1 MAYSNTRYRYSPKLI
16 TPIQQYPEIQ
26 QIEKIQPVEKIEPFY
41 RYQGL
46 DEKRR
51 TYERLRQDKQTQT
64 FLANYN
70 DPTELNSYIDAL
82 TNREAVSKKFGDTWG
97 TLSTLSGTVAV
108 LSFAGSIVAK
118 ALIPFTGG
126 ASAAAVPV
134 LKTIAAVAAIPAV
147 PAAIDVTVEKGI
159 KPIIAGKPKEAGLN
173 MLMNLGETMDYAAN
187 PVKGLILEGGEGF
200 IKGTGLGSEGRVNYD
215 YNTGSFITDMLL
227 ELVTDPM
234 NWIDLGGGAI
244 LKKSTKELAKPL
256 AKQYVDLGVEAANS
270 TLIKEL
276 SGEITEAQAQQMTK
290 KITKSVTQAIR
301 ELNATPLKELTDEA
315 RKAALDKA
323 HKTIRDS
330 LVSAFREV
338 NPKLTNKELNLIFN
352 STQDLV
358 TNKQLT
364 KTIFEEINDLTMD
377 QLSSNI
383 IQSLSGML
391 QMSDEMQK
399 FMTRGALMT
408 SGYGGSLLALKKGF
422 DPALKHLQS
431 LRLQKLAKANL
442 FNKETGFDLTQY
454 AKAKKYWELSSAYNT
469 SIARDVDEASNQTF
483 YRALEAQLNSNQSA
497 IQSVCREFSKDPI
510 KLAAKL
516 DALAQQIQPN
526 IKGGF
531 QEYIAVLK
539 GINDTE
545 GGFLTDYIKRLESQY
560 NTITVN
566 AQKIAQGKK
575 IYSAGAVVTNYSLKN
590 FDENS
595 YIKDLRDDLLQN
607 LKKLQNKKHKAVDTQ
622 YALKM
627 DDSVVNGMILNT
639 TSIMNFVDEVLD
651 TSTGY
656 GAALENILKDLM
668 SKSDDA
674 SAELRDAVI
683 RIKQSAQSLR
693 NLEQLYNS
701 VGTITN
707 LPVDLDP
714 DQFYRFLLNEIMGLQ
729 GTVSDLYINFE
740 ATITQLYGNIEKLY
754 ADTGKPAFNLFEQA
768 PALDNEIRTALK
780 NFLEAQY
787 DAGIDY
793 LKTGVLEDLSD
804 CLSTVSRHA
813 DSNDAL
819 KLATMMNYTDAVTD
833 IYNLRY
839 VKEFNDANLSI
850 TGTQKAFIELGY
862 GDAELTMLGLARRTI
877 IDDAQ
882 LKLFDYTTD
891 TNGIIYAQAR
901 EIAHRIMT
909 MAERAK
915 QHSYA
920 FTPEVAEQIKKAY
933 THLLKYNIPTFSSNA
948 LFDNYKHLVATD
960 DIYTMYATL
969 CEVNKA
975 IGITNRAERNGFSVM
990 LEACI
995 SDADLKFNIKHPDQ
1009 FLRTEYI
1016 KDPVGYSVKFVNK
1029 QFRDENL
1036 NLIQKW
1042 QNFTAGTSKIKND
1055 MQAVRELY
1063 ATADADKVKNILL
1076 NRYVQM
1082 LDRVNTALNYLQD
1095 VNTRLYDAEIVKT
1108 NTELIYKAFNEYPEL
1123 QARYQDVVDTVES
1136 YWAGDKTLTT
1146 ALDPKLS
1153 VEYIRKRRE
1162 LIGEY
1167 FKEHKEYPG
1176 TAARQEIDRA
1186 LKTQFPEQAIDEY
1199 TALSDDFSMM
1209 LSEIE
1214 TKAQDELFANN
1225 TELKRLQSEAYT
1237 ELKHNTEALLP
1248 VRDPKYGDIAGTPNK
1263 DKDSLLGGWLETYE
1277 DGSARWHRTK
1287 SSAEPYETTQEY
1299 NPEFDAIDGSKY
1311 HEDKDFYITSLYNH
1325 YQDADYADLRY
1336 EYNRQYTVAWKIRDL
1351 LYTQPHAT
1359 ELNAQLKK
1367 MCTIPGSPTEG
1378 IPEEFFPQD
1387 FATALATY
1395 KYTIQ
1400 QYGDDLQQAKE
1411 YILRQAYL
1419 PDLQKSRHEYY
1430 KTLSK
1435 TDKQIFWHYAA
1446 YTENILKK
1454 NDKLPIN
1461 SLEYYN
1467 KFYNTFN
1474 WLINKDLNSK
1484 KFSLYP
1490 TQDVLNLKKLTQ
1502 KQFVA
1507 EQNIMYAPLN
1517 KVINQVQSD
1526 FRAEM
1531 GQQVQKL
1538 LNDKFAPI
1546 KQKIYDD
1553 YIAAQTKTNALLEA
1567 THISLKDPFK
1577 AQIEYN
1583 RAIEKATNARALN
1596 TLSVRLQCTPEK
1608 MFNDLAYSF
1617 GQFVFSQD
1625 DLATIKY
1632 NTHQFKRLIADYKK
1646 IGIEYVEAIDKE
1658 TNKKWHM
1665 FYIKD
1670 WDKLKMSGRQVYY
1683 DTNPV
1688 RRVQVFRPYTEYESV
1703 DKFIVER
1710 LGEDKQ
1716 VVNELYK
1723 NIDNDMFEITG
1734 SNLGYSQGEIF
1745 DKNSFTKYYNA
1756 LPEEF
1761 QNALG
1766 KNYLEYMTDPM
1777 FFQTIRFNES
1787 LTGTLGQRLERK
1799 LYANNAVFSARDLY
1813 NQAGFYKNKKIEFTN
1828 TVFDSAFSVNSSVYE
1843 GFSDED
1849 LLAALQLNTD
1859 YKLIALVDDKKY
1871 GIRVQ
1876 EIYPTSIDA
1885 IKKARELNAVV
1896 VPLQIYKEM
1905 YNTVNH
1911 RLGSSGFAQFW
1922 ARVIYVY
1929 KFGYLCR
1936 PGAWLRNWFDT
1947 NIKSKLEMKGEH
1959 KIYMERAHTI
1969 LNEFDSIQEYILEH
1983 RFKDIDG
1990 EEMTLRSVIQSYFE
2004 NNKNAKIS
2012 YEQYLELQDNYFSQG
2027 VADNVMQQFIQE
2039 LNGTT
2044 QGDAW
2049 TAFTQL
2055 TGRILEKPNS
2065 TERYNRLAIYLYEL
2079 DHGADY
2085 TTALSKLSKIHFDYS
2100 FKTKAEQLVDMVFPF
2115 TTFSLR
2121 NYSYWF
2127 EMVEKYPWL
2136 LRNYAHIMK
2145 PHYDFKDYTPEE
2157 LARDQRAQSQIL
2169 NGQLKLDVFSNNLIT
2184 FKANPSIQ
2192 NALSMFSDPINMVY
2206 ENLAAPISVPLKL
2219 AQNEYVQP
2227 LNSLPIAGPAIQS
2240 AKTMVKTGS
2249 PMPSA
2254 IGVQKKS
2261 SYAGNVKF
2269 KNKNLSGVNKCT
2281 DKTYR
2286 TPKYRN
2292 NYVFD
2297 SYATKG
2303 ITRYRLNMY
2312 PIVDVYHDIK
2322 MRVSTNVYNRIKNRV
2337 KTDVYKGIRYQL
2349 RLDANRLR

>member
-16 TPIQQYPEIQ
+16 TPIQQYPKVQ

-51 TYERLRQDKQTQT
+51 TYERLKQDKQTQT

-82 TNREAVSKKFGDTWG
+82 TNRAAVSKKYGDTWG

-108 LSFAGSIVAK
+108 LSFAGSIIAT
-118 ALIPFTGG
+118 ALAPVTGG

-187 PVKGLILEGGEGF
+187 PVKGLILEGPEGF
-200 IKGTGLGSEGRVNYD
+200 VKGTGLGSEGRVNYD
-215 YNTGSFITDMLL
+215 YDTGSFITDMLL

-290 KITKSVTQAIR
+290 KITKSVSQAIR

-330 LVSAFREV
+330 LVSAFKEV

-377 QLSSNI
+377 QLSSNV

-422 DPALKHLQS
+422 NPALKHLQS
-431 LRLQKLAKANL
+431 LRLQKLAKAKL

-469 SIARDVDEASNQTF
+469 SVARGVDEASNQTF

-497 IQSVCREFSKDPI
+497 IQSICREFGKDPI

-516 DALAQQIQPN
+516 DALVQQIQPN
-526 IKGGF
+526 MKGGF

-566 AQKIAQGKK
+566 AQKMAQGKK
-575 IYSAGAVVTNYSLKN
+575 IYSAGAVVTNYSLTN
-590 FDENS
+590 FDENN
-595 YIKDLRDDLLQN
+595 YIKDLRDSLLQS

-651 TSTGY
+651 TSAGY

-668 SKSDDA
+668 SKNEDA
-674 SAELRDAVI
+674 SAELRDAII

-707 LPVDLDP
+707 LPIDLDP
-714 DQFYRFLLNEIMGLQ
+714 DQFYRFLLNEITGLQ
-729 GTVSDLYINFE
+729 GTVSDLYMNFE

-780 NFLEAQY
+780 NFLKAQY

-793 LKTGVLEDLSD
+793 LKTGILEDLSD

-813 DSNDAL
+813 DSGAAL
-819 KLATMMNYTDAVTD
+819 QLATLMNYAEAVTD
-833 IYNLRY
+833 ISNLRY

-862 GDAELTMLGLARRTI
+862 GDAELTMMGLARRTI

-915 QHSYA
+915 QHDYA

-933 THLLKYNIPTFSSNA
+933 AHLLKYNIPTFSSNA

-1042 QNFTAGTSKIKND
+1042 QNFNAGTSKIQND

-1063 ATADADKVKNILL
+1063 ATADADKVKSILL

-1123 QARYQDVVDTVES
+1123 QPRYQDVVDTVEG

-1176 TAARQEIDRA
+1176 TSARQEIDRA

-1214 TKAQDELFANN
+1214 TKAQDTLYKAHETKL
-1225 TELKRLQSEAYT
+1225 SEQLSQTYKDI
-1237 ELKHNTEALLP
+1237 KHNFETLLP
-1248 VRDPKYGDIAGTPNK
+1248 AKRDITNLKSVAFEE
-1263 DKDSLLGGWLETYE
+1263 SELGGSLDTLD
-1277 DGSARWHRTK
+1277 DGSAEWARRRVTEQPF
-1287 SSAEPYETTQEY
+1287 SETDEYDPDFDDIFNEFYSPDLDKWVTQV
-1299 NPEFDAIDGSKY
+1299 
-1311 HEDKDFYITSLYNH
+1311 TRH
-1325 YQDADYADLRY
+1325 YQDAEYAKLRY
-1336 EYNRQYTVAWKIRDL
+1336 EYRRRYTSAWKLRDILLMPERQDQMVLDRIRKL
-1351 LYTQPHAT
+1351 SVT
-1359 ELNAQLKK
+1359 EQGTPIYPKDYDTNVETYRYL
-1367 MCTIPGSPTEG
+1367 TEHYA
-1378 IPEEFFPQD
+1378 PE
-1387 FATALATY
+1387 
-1395 KYTIQ
+1395 IQ
-1400 QYGDDLQQAKE
+1400 QASKFIQEQTYAKELFDSREHFIKGLSKAQQDLYNIYDEQAKR
-1411 YILRQAYL
+1411 IIRKQPKGPVNSLAYL
-1419 PDLQKSRHEYY
+1419 MDYY
-1430 KTLSK
+1430 S
-1435 TDKQIFWHYAA
+1435 A
-1446 YTENILKK
+1446 
-1454 NDKLPIN
+1454 
-1461 SLEYYN
+1461 
-1467 KFYNTFN
+1467 FN
-1474 WLINKDLNSK
+1474 WLVHNGLVNNKAELGKEVLFNFKRQITKQFATEKNIIYAPIN
-1484 KFSLYP
+1484 
-1490 TQDVLNLKKLTQ
+1490 DVITKAQADFRGVMGVQVKEAIDIRFQEAKQKILDEFYATQ
-1502 KQFVA
+1502 KQ
-1507 EQNIMYAPLN
+1507 
-1517 KVINQVQSD
+1517 
-1526 FRAEM
+1526 
-1531 GQQVQKL
+1531 
-1538 LNDKFAPI
+1538 
-1546 KQKIYDD
+1546 
-1553 YIAAQTKTNALLEA
+1553 TNTLLEA
-1567 THISLKDPFK
+1567 TRVSLKDPFK

-1596 TLSVRLQCTPEK
+1596 TLSVRLQRTPEE

-1625 DLATIKY
+1625 DLSAIKHNAY
-1632 NTHQFKRLIADYKK
+1632 QFKRLVADYKK
-1646 IGIEYVEAIDKE
+1646 VGIEYVEAIDKE

-1670 WDKLKMSGRQVYY
+1670 WDKLKMNGRQVYY

-1703 DKFIVER
+1703 DKFIAGK

-1969 LNEFDSIQEYILEH
+1969 LNEFDSIQEYILNH
-1983 RFKDIDG
+1983 SFKDIDG

-2004 NNKNAKIS
+2004 NNKNARIS

-2044 QGDAW
+2044 PGDAW
-2049 TAFTQL
+2049 AAFTQL
-2055 TGRILEKPNS
+2055 TGKILEKPNL
-2065 TERYNRLAIYLYEL
+2065 TERYNRLATYLYQL

-2085 TTALSKLSKIHFDYS
+2085 TSALSRLSKVHFDYS
-2100 FKTKAEQLVDMVFPF
+2100 FKTKAEQLIDMVFPF

-2227 LNSLPIAGPAIQS
+2227 LNLIPVAGPAIQS

-2261 SYAGNVKF
+2261 SYTGNVKF
-2269 KNKNLSGVNKCT
+2269 KNKNLSGVNKYT

-2303 ITRYRLNMY
+2303 ITRYKLNMY